1 MWALEWVK
9 AEKEEMRG
17 QEGNRDG
24 SLLFPFVSSCLSSSF
39 CTMAYSQKHS
49 GIFIN
54 VFIHLSDIYCGRQ
67 WS

>member
-1 MWALEWVK
+1 MWVLEWVN

-24 SLLFPFVSSCLSSSF
+24 SLLFPFLSSRLSSF
-39 CTMAYSQKHS
+39 CTMAYSQKQS

-54 VFIHLSDIYCGRQ
+54 LFIHLSDIYCARQ